1 MVSRSPRAAGPVIA
15 SAGDSRRSFSRADRA
30 SGSSAAR
37 ASGSLAPGGSEG
49 AEAEGAGEMDH
60 QLARADVQALAHFAD
75 GMIGD
80 GEQDQIDVAQR
91 RRFQPAA
98 ALPGR

>member
-1 MVSRSPRAAGPVIA
+1 RRCPLTSSPFPYTTLFRSSRL
-15 SAGDSRRSFSRADRA
+15 SARECAQWVQG
-30 SGSSAAR
+30 AR
-37 ASGSLAPGGSEG
+37 ARSLAPGGSEG